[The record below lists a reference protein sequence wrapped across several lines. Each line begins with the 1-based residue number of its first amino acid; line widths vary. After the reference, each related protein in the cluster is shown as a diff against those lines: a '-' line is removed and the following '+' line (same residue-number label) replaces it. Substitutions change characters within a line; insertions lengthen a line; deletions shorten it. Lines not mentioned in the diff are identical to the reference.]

1 MRGRDVNPK
10 TKKERDKANRAINRA
25 IDAIITLTD
34 EGWGC
39 DTTER
44 ILESL
49 NSLKIQYELW

>member
-1 MRGRDVNPK
+1 MNPK